1 MDMDLNDSVQM
12 RLSSLFQTFRVIFYR
27 AIVIIAKV
35 IRDTREARAIAVVV
49 SVYTKGRSRGGGGKH
64 SGLDCS

>member
-35 IRDTREARAIAVVV
+35 IRDTIGKLELLQLSLAF
-49 SVYTKGRSRGGGGKH
+49 TQRGGHVGAGG
-64 SGLDCS
+64 SIPA